1 MPNGDE
7 AVVGVD
13 DPKMEG
19 EFAAVEVAPPPKI
32 DPNVG
37 GFPQSHEFVEQFTQ
51 NLEDSILLLL
61 VHEALNE
68 IVMRLKN
75 SLFPEAGFPPNAEL

>member
-19 EFAAVEVAPPPKI
+19 DVAAVEVAPPPKI
-32 DPNVG
+32 DPNVREI
-37 GFPQSHEFVEQFTQ
+37 PQSGKQFQ
-51 NLEDSILLLL
+51 PKGGRFNAVIL
-61 VHEALNE
+61 VYEALSQILMNE
-68 IVMRLKN
+68 GLII
-75 SLFPEAGFPPNAEL
+75 P

>member
-37 GFPQSHEFVEQFTQ
+37 GFPQSDEFVEQFYPEVGGF
-51 NLEDSILLLL
+51 NLVTSG
-61 VHEALNE
+61 
-68 IVMRLKN
+68 
-75 SLFPEAGFPPNAEL
+75 P

>member
-19 EFAAVEVAPPPKI
+19 DVAAVEVAPPPKI
-32 DPNVG
+32 DPNVRE
-37 GFPQSHEFVEQFTQ
+37 FPQSGEFVEQFTTTVERF
-51 NLEDSILLLL
+51 NPIT
-61 VHEALNE
+61 
-68 IVMRLKN
+68 
-75 SLFPEAGFPPNAEL
+75 G